1 MRIPAVGG
9 RAWLVV
15 ILLIISAVISVKY
28 SIDQS
33 YIQVSQLNTQLR
45 ILKTRYRQLAG
56 LSSEPDSEAE
66 YAQQEQGV
74 CSPRTQVAFAK
85 THKTGSSTLQNIFF
99 QVWRRSWAQLA

>member
-45 ILKTRYRQLAG
+45 ILKTRYNISFIRSTG
-56 LSSEPDSEAE
+56 LESCDIKRGT
-66 YAQQEQGV
+66 Y
-74 CSPRTQVAFAK
+74 CF
-85 THKTGSSTLQNIFF
+85 
-99 QVWRRSWAQLA
+99 

>member
-45 ILKTRYRQLAG
+45 ILKTRYNMPFIR
-56 LSSEPDSEAE
+56 
-66 YAQQEQGV
+66 
-74 CSPRTQVAFAK
+74 
-85 THKTGSSTLQNIFF
+85 TGSCDINITTLHIAFK
-99 QVWRRSWAQLA
+99 REAKEGR

>member
-45 ILKTRYRQLAG
+45 ILKTRYIIR
-56 LSSEPDSEAE
+56 
-66 YAQQEQGV
+66 
-74 CSPRTQVAFAK
+74 
-85 THKTGSSTLQNIFF
+85 TGSCDINITTLHG
-99 QVWRRSWAQLA
+99 A